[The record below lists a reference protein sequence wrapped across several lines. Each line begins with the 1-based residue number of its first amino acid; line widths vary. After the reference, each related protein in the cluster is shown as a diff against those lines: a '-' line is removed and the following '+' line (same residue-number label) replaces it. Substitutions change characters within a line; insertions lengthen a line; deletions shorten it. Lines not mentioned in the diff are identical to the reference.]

1 MDHQQRVSRPHRFP
15 GGSKVLNPLP
25 PDRHDG
31 GDEGGAA
38 RTDAGRRELNEG
50 LARSD
55 LIPITHEGLQADPLQ
70 SNRVQSEV
78 QEDRP
83 CGALNDY
90 TVAAREY
97 LRHAPIAWG
106 KGGHVSYLFRV
117 ECDPSPHDPLRED
130 GVGKVGEGHDSP
142 CERGQN
148 RDGGGHSALH
158 LAAHLRLNVVRE
170 RAHHHLDPFAELHD
184 GDRAR
189 LL

>member
-1 MDHQQRVSRPHRFP
+1 MDHQKRVSRPHRRP
-15 GGSKVLNPLP
+15 CGGKVLNPLP
-25 PDRHDG
+25 PDGHDG
-31 GDEGGAA
+31 GDEGGTA
-38 RTDAGRRELNEG
+38 RTDAGSRELNEG
-50 LARSD
+50 LASED
-55 LIPITHEGLQADPLQ
+55 LIPIAYEGRQAVPPEG
-70 SNRVQSEV
+70 NRVQSKV
-78 QEDRP
+78 QEDGPR
-83 CGALNDY
+83 GALYGY
-90 TVAAREY
+90 TVAARED
-97 LRHAPIAWG
+97 LRHAPITWG

-142 CERGQN
+142 SERGQN

-184 GDRAR
+184 SYRTR